1 MTASD
6 PQGSGH
12 DGRSPETETD
22 AARERDRE
30 RDNASSRPAAAP
42 VGADGR
48 SGAASDGAQA
58 EKVEEIGFFHLT
70 RSPLERALPR
80 LLRQLLERG
89 ERVFLKCADAETAE
103 TLDRFLWTFDPDS
116 FLPHGR
122 VGEGREADQPVL
134 IGWEDAPPANGA
146 TVAVV
151 VAPADLPA
159 APIARRFR
167 RIAYLFDGHDEAI
180 VARARATY
188 RAAAALA
195 GLRKYWRQNA
205 KGQWEIGDQ

>member
-6 PQGSGH
+6 P
-12 DGRSPETETD
+12 RSPRASGGEGSSPQTEAGGADTT
-22 AARERDRE
+22 
-30 RDNASSRPAAAP
+30 AAA
-42 VGADGR
+42 VASGEEDAGA
-48 SGAASDGAQA
+48 
-58 EKVEEIGFFHLT
+58 VEEIGFFHLT

-80 LLRQLLERG
+80 LLQQLLARG
-89 ERVFLKCADAETAE
+89 ERVFLKCADAGLAE

-122 VGEGREADQPVL
+122 VGDGREADQPVL

-151 VAPADLPA
+151 IAHADLPA
-159 APIARRFR
+159 APVAYRFR
-167 RIAYLFDGHDEAI
+167 RIAYLFDGHDETS

-188 RAAAALA
+188 RAAAALT
-195 GLRKYWRQNA
+195 GTRKYWRQNP
-205 KGQWEIGDQ
+205 KGGWELAHTDDGAP

>member
-1 MTASD
+1 MTASEPQD
-6 PQGSGH
+6 PQGSGEA
-12 DGRSPETETD
+12 GSAPRPEAGGAD
-22 AARERDRE
+22 AA
-30 RDNASSRPAAAP
+30 AA
-42 VGADGR
+42 
-48 SGAASDGAQA
+48 AASDEGQA
-58 EKVEEIGFFHLT
+58 AGVEEIGFFHLT

-80 LLRQLLERG
+80 LLQQLLTRG
-89 ERVFLKCADAETAE
+89 ERVFLKCADAELAE

-122 VGEGREADQPVL
+122 VGDGREADQPVL

-151 VAPADLPA
+151 IAPADLPA
-159 APIARRFR
+159 APVARCFR

-195 GLRKYWRQNA
+195 GTRKYWRQNA
-205 KGQWEIGDQ
+205 KGRWELVHAQDGDR

>member
-1 MTASD
+1 MGTSGEAEQGTASA
-6 PQGSGH
+6 
-12 DGRSPETETD
+12 RS
-22 AARERDRE
+22 
-30 RDNASSRPAAAP
+30 AAP
-42 VGADGR
+42 IESDAQ
-48 SGAASDGAQA
+48 SGAASERPETGA
-58 EKVEEIGFFHLT
+58 VEEIGFFHLT

-80 LLRQLLERG
+80 LLQQLLARG

-122 VGEGREADQPVL
+122 VGEGRESDQPVL
-134 IGWEDAPPANGA
+134 IGWQDTPPANSA

-151 VAPADLPA
+151 VAPAELPA
-159 APIARRFR
+159 VPVARCFR

-180 VARARATY
+180 VTRARATY

-195 GLRKYWRQNA
+195 AVRKYWRQNQ
-205 KGQWEIGDQ
+205 KGRWEIGDQ